1 MEQRANSSRIEW
13 TDQHGSVAVEF
24 AILMVVIVTILLG
37 VIQFGIAMSK
47 VEVYVSAA
55 REGARYAA
63 VGCYPDGPCDNTKI
77 AARVENAAV
86 GYAIGPGSPSA
97 DGVCGGSIAIGDPVT
112 VSWTQNITINVPFVP
127 GLNPMTISRSIEGV
141 FRCE

>member
-1 MEQRANSSRIEW
+1 MTGRVNQPRLVWA
-13 TDQHGSVAVEF
+13 DQQGAVAVEF
-24 AILMVVIVTILLG
+24 AILMVVLVTILLG

-63 VGCYPDGPCDNTKI
+63 VGCYPDGPCSNAKI

-97 DGVCGGSIAIGDPVT
+97 SGVCGDTIDTGDPVT
-112 VSWTQNITINVPFVP
+112 VSWTQNFNINIPFVP
-127 GLNPMTISRSIEGV
+127 GMNPLTISRSIEGV

>member
-1 MEQRANSSRIEW
+1 
-13 TDQHGSVAVEF
+13 VAVEF
-24 AILMVVIVTILLG
+24 AILMVVLVTILLG

-63 VGCYPDGPCDNTKI
+63 VRCYPDSPCTDTKI
-77 AARVENAAV
+77 AARVVNAAV
-86 GYAIGPGSPSA
+86 GYTIGPGSPSA
-97 DGVCGGSIAIGDPVT
+97 SGVCGDTIPTGDPIT
-112 VSWTQNITINVPFVP
+112 VSWTQNFTINVPFVP
-127 GLNPMTISRSIEGV
+127 GLNPLTISRPIEGV